1 VVEDRKPSAL
11 RDEHVAEPSCI
22 ISLMHAALS
31 SGKASSIRVGWDR
44 ERNFHGA
51 TSRLMRYRNGD
62 NDPIYATERGHAV
75 ESKTLYLSNDDVA
88 RLLDVQSCVSALENA
103 YRDLAQGDAVNR
115 PKTYVVVPDKAGVSY
130 SYCTMEGVDR
140 NLGVMAIRMKS
151 DMNRFVEV
159 YGRRRAEKWAG
170 RPGKFCGLVLLFSS
184 RSGELLAILNDGLIQ
199 QMRVGA
205 TSGLAAK
212 YLARSDAAVLGMVGS
227 GGQARSHARAFATVR
242 ALKTLKVYSPNV
254 EHRQTY
260 AEEMGREL
268 GLEAF
273 AVNSAEEAVRGADIV
288 SACTTSLE
296 PVIRGQWLS
305 AGAHATKV
313 NANELDDDF
322 FRHVDVIIRHQILD
336 TKIYAAGTKEE
347 AKSAPKAT
355 RKGKIITHGE
365 APTLDKMI
373 LGQTPGRTSER
384 QVTFFDN
391 NEGNGLQFAT
401 CGALAYQRALERGLG
416 RELPSEWFLQ
426 DLRD

>member
-1 VVEDRKPSAL
+1 MA
-11 RDEHVAEPSCI
+11 
-22 ISLMHAALS
+22 
-31 SGKASSIRVGWDR
+31 
-44 ERNFHGA
+44 
-51 TSRLMRYRNGD
+51 
-62 NDPIYATERGHAV
+62 
-75 ESKTLYLSNDDVA
+75 KTLYLNNEDVA
-88 RLLDVQSCVSALENA
+88 RLLDVKSCVSALENA
-103 YRDLAQGDAVNR
+103 YKDLAQGDAVNR

-130 SYCTMEGVDR
+130 SYCTMEGADR

-159 YGRRRAEKWAG
+159 YGKRRAEKWAA
-170 RPGKFCGLVLLFSS
+170 RPGKFCGLVLLFSTH
-184 RSGELLAILNDGLIQ
+184 SGELLAILNDGLIQ

-212 YLARSDAAVLGMVGS
+212 YLARDDAAVLGMVGS
-227 GGQARSHARAFATVR
+227 GGQARSHARAFAAVR
-242 ALKTLKVYSPNV
+242 PLKTLKVYSPNP

-268 GLEAF
+268 GIEVF
-273 AVNSAEEAVRGADIV
+273 AVNSAEEAVAGADIV

-296 PVIRGQWLS
+296 PVIRGEWLS
-305 AGAHATKV
+305 SGAHATKV

-322 FRHVDVIIRHQILD
+322 FTHVDVVIRHQILD

-347 AKSAPKAT
+347 ARAAPKAT
-355 RKGKIITHGE
+355 RKGRVIAHE
-365 APTLDKMI
+365 NVPTLDELI
-373 LGQTPGRTSER
+373 LGRAPGRISQR

-401 CGALAYQRALERGLG
+401 CGALAYQRALEKGLG